1 MVGEQLLVV
10 ALGHEHRVETFL
22 AQALADQVARA
33 DHPGPGQ
40 LAVMGAELASV
51 LAGDVVL
58 VGIVFED
65 DQVGHRTDERD
76 LTDLLLETQEEQD
89 TVITFHVDFALEV
102 AAQVTLVIAGQP
114 AQVALAVGR
123 DAIVQAVENRPL
135 FLLHQK

>member
-1 MVGEQLLVV
+1 M
-10 ALGHEHRVETFL
+10 
-22 AQALADQVARA
+22 
-33 DHPGPGQ
+33 
-40 LAVMGAELASV
+40 
-51 LAGDVVL
+51 
-58 VGIVFED
+58 FED

-123 DAIVQAVENRPL
+123 DAIVQAIENRPL